1 MVTSSQYA
9 QIAPELIRVFI
20 KVLEEGEP
28 QFIAEPAA
36 QVLLRYYVLKAKR
49 GFGRGIPN
57 RLNLSNMVQQA
68 IGRASGRERV

>member
-1 MVTSSQYA
+1 MTSSQYS

-36 QVLLRYYVLKAKR
+36 QVSGSSTMAHYV
-49 GFGRGIPN
+49 FGILDIDTLGV
-57 RLNLSNMVQQA
+57 M
-68 IGRASGRERV
+68 RV

>member
-1 MVTSSQYA
+1 MIVSYVFSWLTQSVVTSSQYA

-36 QVLLRYYVLKAKR
+36 QVLLSYYV
-49 GFGRGIPN
+49 FN
-57 RLNLSNMVQQA
+57 RA
-68 IGRASGRERV
+68 C